1 MKPLLGIANLL
12 RRPVVCAYINRNL
25 LGSALT
31 ECEGFAVHSRVSVE
45 GGLGVS
51 MRRSKSQ
58 KRKDEDTM
66 KRPHLLALW
75 TVGILF
81 LLCSAVIHA
90 DTGAEAKLEE
100 AGEFLTEIMEIP
112 DKTIPLSMFRNA
124 HAIAVIPNVLK
135 VGFFIGGRHGEGL
148 ISIRDERGDWSY
160 PIFITLSGGSIG
172 WQVGAQSADI
182 ILVFK
187 SRESAKAIL
196 EGKFTLGV
204 DAAIAA
210 GPIGR
215 QAAASTD
222 IELEAEIF
230 SYALSKGFFAGL
242 TIEGSVIRIDKDA
255 NMALYGEKGK
265 DPEQILNGRGIR
277 LPKSGRDFLK
287 KLEEHTDPRKFPKD
301 PEEEDEK
308 LSI

>member
-1 MKPLLGIANLL
+1 MKRPFLSIPGIALTLL
-12 RRPVVCAYINRNL
+12 VC
-25 LGSALT
+25 GSAL
-31 ECEGFAVHSRVSVE
+31 V
-45 GGLGVS
+45 
-51 MRRSKSQ
+51 
-58 KRKDEDTM
+58 
-66 KRPHLLALW
+66 
-75 TVGILF
+75 
-81 LLCSAVIHA
+81 HA
-90 DTGAEAKLEE
+90 DTDAEDKLQE
-100 AGEFLTEIMEIP
+100 ADEVLSEMLGIP
-112 DKTIPLSMFRNA
+112 DRTIPLSMFRNA

-148 ISIRDERGDWSY
+148 ISIRDEKGNWSH

-187 SRESAKAIL
+187 SGKSVDAIL

-215 QAAASTD
+215 QAEAGTD

-230 SYALSKGFFAGL
+230 SYAMSKGFFAGL
-242 TIEGSVIRIDKDA
+242 TIEGSVIKIDRDA
-255 NMALYGEKGK
+255 NVAFYGDKGS
-265 DPEQILNGRGIR
+265 DPAKILEGRGIR
-277 LPKSGRDFLK
+277 LPKTGRDFLR
-287 KLEEHTDPRKFPKD
+287 KLEEYTDPRRS

-308 LSI
+308 LSV